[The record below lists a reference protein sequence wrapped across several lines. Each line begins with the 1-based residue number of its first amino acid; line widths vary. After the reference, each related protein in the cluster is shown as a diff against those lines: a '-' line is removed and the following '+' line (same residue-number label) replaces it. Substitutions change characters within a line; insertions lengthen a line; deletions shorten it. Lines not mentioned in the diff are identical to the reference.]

1 MTRLGLVLATT
12 GTGGTE
18 RYVLRLLRWLPPE
31 VRTTMFVRTDTAGD
45 LHQDFVDAGAEVV
58 YCPLGYADPLRLLRF
73 IHRMR
78 QAQLDVLVD
87 LTGIFGGLPLTVARL
102 LGIRRRITFHRR
114 STYAFRQDLPRRLFS
129 RATCALVEHSATHI
143 LSNSR
148 AALDLFHPRLV
159 DRDPRLAV
167 LPNPIDRGELKARRP
182 REATRRQ
189 LGLDEGDIAV
199 LHVGRVDPAK
209 DHTTLLAALARAM
222 TQNRRIRGVLAG
234 PGTETLM
241 ARGALVPRS
250 LRDRF
255 RFLGARTDIGELHRA
270 SDLFVF
276 TSVTEGQPNA
286 LLEAML
292 SGLPVIASD
301 IPPIRE
307 VVPLSAHE
315 LLVRPGDV
323 TGFADAILECAADPA
338 ARHSRCHD
346 AEVAALTAPETI
358 LPCLFDLILPGT

>member
-31 VRTTMFVRTDTAGD
+31 VRTTMFVRAAAAGD
-45 LHQDFVDAGAEVV
+45 LHQQFVDAGAAVV
-58 YCPLGYADPLRLLRF
+58 YCPLGYVEPLRLLRF
-73 IHRMR
+73 IGRIR
-78 QAQLDVLVD
+78 RARLDALVD
-87 LTGIFGGLPLTVARL
+87 LTGIFGGLPLTAARL
-102 LGIRRRITFHRR
+102 LGVQRRVAFHRR
-114 STYAFRQDLPRRLFS
+114 SSFAFRQDLPRRIFA

-167 LPNPIDRGELKARRP
+167 LPNPIDRGELKAHCP
-182 REATRRQ
+182 RDVTRRQ
-189 LGLDEGDIAV
+189 LGLDDGDIAV

-209 DHTTLLAALARAM
+209 DHPTLLAAMVRAM
-222 TQNRRIRGVLAG
+222 TANPRIRGVLAG

-241 ARGALVPRS
+241 ARETLVPRA

-255 RFLGARTDIGELHRA
+255 RFLGSRTDIGDLHRA
-270 SDLFVF
+270 SDLFAF

-292 SGLPVIASD
+292 SELPVIASD
-301 IPPIRE
+301 IAPIRE
-307 VVPLSAHE
+307 VVPLSGHE
-315 LLVRPGDV
+315 FLVPPGDV
-323 TGFADAILECAADPA
+323 AGFADAILRCAVDPA
-338 ARHSRCHD
+338 ARQARRHD
-346 AEVAALTAPETI
+346 AEIATLTSPETN
-358 LPCLFDLILPGT
+358 LPRLFKIILPGT